1 MKKVLLSALALLA
14 MAAPSFAQ
22 VSVSEVYQKGDI
34 LISAGVGIP
43 SRYTTPLGASENV
56 SIPTIIHA
64 EFGIQEWFSVGPVI
78 GLTALPITVQ
88 NVNYS
93 SQIIHVGARTSFHAT
108 ALIDDATDGEFGLDG
123 IDVYGVF
130 MPGLVLFNAI
140 NNDTDPRVLPAVQAR
155 LGIGAGVRYYFT
167 PRIGVFA
174 EGVAGFQ
181 SFATGGVTFK
191 FKR

>member
-1 MKKVLLSALALLA
+1 MKKALLSVLA
-14 MAAPSFAQ
+14 MAAIIIPSYGQ
-22 VSVSEVYQKGDI
+22 VPVSEVFQVGDI
-34 LISAGVGIP
+34 LVSAGVGIP
-43 SRYTTPLGASENV
+43 SRYSTPLGASESV

-78 GLTALPITVQ
+78 GLTAFPVTVQ
-88 NVNYS
+88 NVDYS
-93 SQIIHVGARTSFHAT
+93 SQIIHLGARASFHAT
-108 ALIDDATDGEFGLDG
+108 SLIDEATDGEFGLDG

-130 MPGLVLFNAI
+130 MPGLVLFNVI
-140 NNDTDPRVLPAVQAR
+140 NNDTDPRVLPALRAR
-155 LGIGAGVRYYFT
+155 VGLGAGVRYYLT
-167 PRIGVFA
+167 PSIGVFV